1 MVRVSNFIVGFL
13 NCCSLLAGLVAIAA
27 ALFFYIHGGSHC
39 QTTLA
44 NPLFVTGIVL
54 VVVSLLGLTGSC
66 CKVNFVLCLYLVVL
80 FLLIVG
86 VSVFT
91 IFCVLITNE
100 SAGKTFS
107 NIGIK
112 GLKTWDFNNWLH
124 DHFVKG
130 ENWNEIRSCLKDSKS
145 GCCKPPSGCGVKSQN
160 ATAPETGNN
169 SDCKTW
175 NNQEQ
180 MLCYDCNA
188 CKEGFLANIKKGWR
202 NLTIFNI
209 CVLVI
214 IIVTY
219 IFGCWARKNNRKDK
233 YRFRKYQP

>member
-130 ENWNEIRSCLKDSKS
+130 ENWNEIRSCLKDSKVCSQQHNGFDIRISDILHINMSPIQVILSIRIACILRHYYYICDFIYIAMFLVWLLQATVWVWSQEPERYSS
-145 GCCKPPSGCGVKSQN
+145 G
-160 ATAPETGNN
+160 
-169 SDCKTW
+169 
-175 NNQEQ
+175 
-180 MLCYDCNA
+180 
-188 CKEGFLANIKKGWR
+188 
-202 NLTIFNI
+202 
-209 CVLVI
+209 
-214 IIVTY
+214 
-219 IFGCWARKNNRKDK
+219 NRKQQRLQDMEQS
-233 YRFRKYQP
+233 RTDALLRLQCM